1 MKIVFD
7 TNIWINDLGLNSGA
21 GAAVRFYIKKT
32 GATVVVPE
40 VVRLELEKNFTQK
53 LRDYKKNIIESHNKL
68 LTVFGKLKEVVLP
81 TDEDIDNRAS
91 EILNQ
96 LDVLVEEIPFSLDA
110 AKSSFLKILDEQPP
124 SSKKNQQFKDGVIW
138 ANCLELLNEADVCF
152 VTEDKSFYKDRDY
165 LKGPALN
172 LQAEADKF
180 PNTLTLLPSLDN
192 LLKDIQEDVIIDDNR
207 LIEGI
212 IEAQGDQI
220 YEVLDKA
227 EFSLGNSPSVTKK
240 LFLTENAS
248 QLHAV
253 FNISYQCFDQTDK
266 ERTNAFLN
274 LEGSGLYETDKE
286 EFQNVSITNV
296 LLKFMDTEGQE
307 QTSGYVSASATLS
320 GGYKTVERSVRRPL
334 SV

>member
-32 GATVVVPE
+32 GAVVVVPE
-40 VVRLELEKNFTQK
+40 VVRLELEKNFTQR
-53 LRDYKKNIIESHNKL
+53 LRDIKKGIIESHSKL

-81 TDEDIDNRAS
+81 TDEEINNRAS

-96 LDVLVEEIPFSLDA
+96 LDVPMEEIPFSLDA
-110 AKSSFLKILDEQPP
+110 AKSSFDKIMDKQPP
-124 SSKKNQQFKDGVIW
+124 SKNRQQFKDGVIW
-138 ANCLELLNEADVCF
+138 ANCLELLNEEDVCF

-165 LKGPALN
+165 SKGPALN
-172 LQAEADKF
+172 LQKEAEKYA
-180 PNTLTLLPSLDN
+180 NTLTLLSSLDE
-192 LLKDIQEDVIIDDNR
+192 LLEDIEEEVNVDDSR

-212 IEAQGDQI
+212 FEASGEQI

-227 EFSLGNSPSVTKK
+227 EYSLGNSPSITKN

-248 QLHAV
+248 QLHTV
-253 FNISYQCFDQTDK
+253 FNISYECFDQDEK
-266 ERTNAFLN
+266 RTNAFLK

-286 EFQNVSITNV
+286 EFKNVSITNV
-296 LLKFMDTEGQE
+296 LLKYTDTGGQE
-307 QTSGYVSASATLS
+307 QTSGYVSSS
-320 GGYKTVERSVRRPL
+320 GNLTAGLKTIEHTVRRPL
-334 SV
+334 